1 VEKEYVLSLAR
12 ARRSVRKYSGEPV
25 DLEDV
30 LYALEAASQAPSGS
44 NRQPWRFMIV
54 TDPEVKGRIREA
66 SESGEREF
74 YARVSGEWGRWLAGK
89 GLSWKKPFLEEA
101 SVLVLV
107 FSEMGAPYH
116 RESVWLA
123 TGYTLLALQERGLET
138 LTYTP
143 SDTTRVAESVGAP
156 DGFSLEA
163 VLPIGF
169 SLDGGKKETRRKVGE
184 MTFHDRWGECTGVE
198 VGTGP

>member
-1 VEKEYVLSLAR
+1 VEKNRILSLAR
-12 ARRSVRKYSGEPV
+12 ARRSVRRYSREPV

-54 TDPEVKGRIREA
+54 TDPEVKVRIREA
-66 SESGEREF
+66 SESCERKF
-74 YARVSGEWGRWLAGK
+74 YACVSGELGRWLAGK
-89 GLSWKKPFLEEA
+89 GLSWSKPFLEEA

-107 FSEMGAPYH
+107 FSEMSAPYH
-116 RESVWLA
+116 KESVWLA
-123 TGYTLLALQERGLET
+123 TGYVLLALKERGLET

-143 SDTTRVAESVGAP
+143 SDAKRVAESVEAP
-156 DGFSLEA
+156 TGFSLEA

-169 SLDGGKKETRRKVGE
+169 SLDSDEKETRRKVGE
-184 MTFHDRWGECTGVE
+184 VTFLNRWGGRT
-198 VGTGP
+198 